1 MYKKPQT
8 LSSAI
13 FLLLLLSTLLTPVAT
28 QAFNFKGRAINA
40 ETDLNNIEAKELE
53 PKREQS
59 RTVLGVISRLKQM
72 HYKTHSINDDL
83 SSTVFDLYIDN
94 LDSTKSYFL
103 ASDIEEF
110 EQYRYRIDEALRS
123 GNLQPAFHIF
133 NRYQA
138 RVFDRLKFLVHLVE
152 HSIDDLSFDDKDM
165 LQLDR
170 EMAPWPK
177 NQAEMDGLWHKRL
190 KSSVLNLKL
199 AGKEIDD
206 IKTLLSKRYRNQI
219 NRSLQTNSDDAFQ
232 TYIDALTQSYD
243 PHTQYF
249 SPRTSED
256 FNIHMSLSLEG
267 IGAVLQTEDEFTK
280 IIRLVPAGPADKS
293 KQLAPADRII
303 AVAQGKTGSFT
314 DVVGWRL
321 DEVVQLI
328 RGKKKSLVKLEVIP
342 ANANSIEDT
351 KIVEI
356 VRNTVKLEEQ
366 SAQKKV
372 LEINQNGKIVKI
384 GVIDVPTF
392 YLDFKQLQAG
402 KKDYKSTTRDVTQ
415 LINELK
421 AENIDAL
428 VIDLRN
434 NGGGSLQEANSLT
447 GLFIK
452 TGPTVQV
459 RNSNGDVDLMLDSN
473 PGVVWNGPLAVLVN
487 RMSASAS
494 EIFAGAIQDYG
505 RGLIIGGQT
514 FGKGTVQSL
523 IPLNNGQ
530 LKLTLAKFYRISGES
545 NQNRGII
552 PDIAYPTLFDTEEIG
567 ESALSNALPWDT
579 ITPVKYRKDYN
590 FKPHLVEL
598 KQNHDKRVKT
608 NPDFIYLSKQIEALN
623 ESRNHTAI
631 SLNESSRKLDQ
642 ETKEKA
648 KLQLENE
655 RRIAQGLTP
664 LSKMSDLDEGDPQDK
679 EVEDK
684 DDFLL
689 QEAGKI
695 ITDYIQ
701 LRQFNS
707 LAQHNTAN
715 DNEK

>member
-1 MYKKPQT
+1 MHKKTQT
-8 LSSAI
+8 FLYAATVLFSLSIVFTPLSSHA
-13 FLLLLLSTLLTPVAT
+13 LNL
-28 QAFNFKGRAINA
+28 KGRAVQA
-40 ETDLNNIEAKELE
+40 DTDLNTIDAKALE
-53 PKREQS
+53 PKREHA
-59 RTVLGVISRLKQM
+59 RTILGVISRLKQM

-83 SSTVFDLYIDN
+83 SSKVFDLYIDN

-110 EQYRYRIDEALRS
+110 EQYRYHIDEALRS
-123 GNLQPAFHIF
+123 GNLKPAFHIF
-133 NRYQA
+133 NRYQS
-138 RVFDRLKFLVHLVE
+138 RVFDRLKFLVQLVE
-152 HSIDDLSFDDKDM
+152 NSIDDLSFEDKES

-170 EMAPWPK
+170 DHAPWP
-177 NQAEMDGLWHKRL
+177 NNLTEMDSLWHKRL

-199 AGKEIDD
+199 AGKEIED
-206 IKTLLSKRYRNQI
+206 IQSLLSKRYRNQI

-232 TYIDALTQSYD
+232 TYVDALTQSYD

-293 KQLAPADRII
+293 QQLAPADRII

-328 RGKKKSLVKLEVIP
+328 RGKKKSLVRLEIIP

-366 SAQKKV
+366 SAQKSV
-372 LEINQNGKIVKI
+372 IEINQNGKTLKI

-392 YLDFKQLQAG
+392 YLDFRQLQAG
-402 KKDYKSTTRDVTQ
+402 KKDYKSTTRDVIQ
-415 LINELK
+415 LISELK
-421 AENIDAL
+421 EDNIDGL

-447 GLFIK
+447 GLFIQ

-459 RNSNGDVDLMLDSN
+459 RNSNGDVDLMLDSD
-473 PGVVWNGPLAVLVN
+473 PGVIWTGPLAVLVN

-552 PDIAYPTLFDTEEIG
+552 PDIAYPTLFDIEEIG

-579 ITPVKYRKDYN
+579 ITPVKFRKNYN
-590 FKPHLVEL
+590 LKPHIAEL
-598 KQNHDKRVKT
+598 KQNHKKRIKAD
-608 NPDFIYLSKQIEALN
+608 PDFIYLSKQINVLN
-623 ESRNHTAI
+623 ESRSNSSI
-631 SLNESSRKLDQ
+631 SLNEASRKLDQ
-642 ETKEKA
+642 KSKEEL

-655 RRIAQGLTP
+655 RRLALGLETLVK
-664 LSKMSDLDEGDPQDK
+664 LSDIDEEQKVDK
-679 EVEDK
+679 PEKDK
-684 DDFLL
+684 NDFLL

-695 ITDYIQ
+695 ITDYIS
-701 LRQFNS
+701 LNHFNN
-707 LAQHNTAN
+707 LAHHNAPDS
-715 DNEK
+715 DN

>member
-1 MYKKPQT
+1 MHKKT
-8 LSSAI
+8 
-13 FLLLLLSTLLTPVAT
+13 STISLAASVLVLLTAIPLT
-28 QAFNFKGRAINA
+28 SQAFNFKGRAVQA
-40 ETDLNNIEAKELE
+40 ETDLNSIKANTLE

-59 RTVLGVISRLKQM
+59 RTILGVISRLKQM
-72 HYKTHSINDDL
+72 HYKTNSINDTL
-83 SSTVFDLYIDN
+83 SSKVFDLYIDN

-110 EQYRYRIDEALRS
+110 EQYRYHIDEALRS
-123 GNLQPAFHIF
+123 GNLKPAFHIF

-138 RVFDRLKFLVHLVE
+138 RVFERLTFLVHVVE
-152 HSIDDLSFDDKDM
+152 NSIEDLSFAEKEI
-165 LQLDR
+165 LELDR
-170 EMAPWPK
+170 EQAPWPK
-177 NQAEMDGLWHKRL
+177 TQAEMDELWHKRL

-206 IKTLLSKRYRNQI
+206 IKMLLSKRYRNQI

-232 TYIDALTQSYD
+232 TYVDALTQSYD

-293 KQLAPADRII
+293 KQLEPADRII
-303 AVAQGKTGSFT
+303 AVAQGKTGTFT

-328 RGKKKSLVKLEVIP
+328 RGKKKSLVRLEIIP

-366 SAQKKV
+366 SAQKSII
-372 LEINQNGKIVKI
+372 EIEQNGQTVKI
-384 GVIDVPTF
+384 GIIDVPTF
-392 YLDFKQLQAG
+392 YLDFKQFQAG

-415 LINELK
+415 LISELK
-421 AENIDAL
+421 QENIDGL

-459 RNSNGDVDLMLDSN
+459 RNSNGDVDLMLDSD
-473 PGVVWNGPLAVLVN
+473 PSLIWNGPLGVLVN

-552 PDIAYPTLFDTEEIG
+552 PDIAYPTLFDIDEIG

-579 ITPVKYRKDYN
+579 ITPIKFRKE
-590 FKPHLVEL
+590 FKLKPHMSEL
-598 KQNHDKRVKT
+598 KLKHRKRIKS
-608 NPDFIYLSKQIEALN
+608 NPDFIYLKKQIEVLN
-623 ESRNHTAI
+623 ESRNDTAI
-631 SLNESSRKLDQ
+631 SLNESSRKMDQ
-642 ETKEKA
+642 ESKEK
-648 KLQLENE
+648 LRLTLENE
-655 RRIAQGLTP
+655 RRVGQGLKP
-664 LSKMSDLDEGDPQDK
+664 LKTLADLKDEAKLKHDEDK
-679 EVEDK
+679 QK

-689 QEAGKI
+689 KEAGEI

-701 LRQFNS
+701 LRQFGN
-707 LAQHNTAN
+707 LAQHRSLEA
-715 DNEK
+715 E